1 MLSSMDGVES
11 MEGVIVIAATNRPEM
26 IDPALLRSGRF
37 ERVMHIPPPDHSS
50 LKKIIQIHARNMPLG
65 KFNLDSL
72 ADKMQNFT
80 GADVEAVCRE
90 AALIAMRAEKKSVSK
105 KHFEQAIDRVRPT
118 ITPDM
123 IEYYSK
129 LEAKLTSG
137 LESIRR
143 KSDTLMGIESV

>member
-37 ERVMHIPPPDHSS
+37 ERVIPPPDHAS
-50 LKKIIQIHARNMPLG
+50 LKKIIQIHARDMPLG
-65 KFNLDSL
+65 KFDLDSL
-72 ADKMQNFT
+72 ADRMQNFT

-90 AALIAMRAEKKSVSK
+90 AALMPSKEKNLSK

-123 IEYYSK
+123 LEYSK
-129 LEAKLTSG
+129 LEAMLTSG

-143 KSDTLMGIESV
+143 KSDTLMGIERMR